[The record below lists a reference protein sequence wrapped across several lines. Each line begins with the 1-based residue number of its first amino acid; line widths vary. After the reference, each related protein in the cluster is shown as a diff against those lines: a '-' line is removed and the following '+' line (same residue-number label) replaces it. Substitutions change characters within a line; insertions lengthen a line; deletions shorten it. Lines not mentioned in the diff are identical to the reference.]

1 MNILTTKE
9 IKIVTQAL
17 FDLAEAKDITH
28 VDANKILEK
37 IKSRQKNIFSVN
49 KKYNAVKK
57 AF

>member
-37 IKSRQKNIFSVN
+37 IKSRQRDI
-49 KKYNAVKK
+49 
-57 AF
+57 